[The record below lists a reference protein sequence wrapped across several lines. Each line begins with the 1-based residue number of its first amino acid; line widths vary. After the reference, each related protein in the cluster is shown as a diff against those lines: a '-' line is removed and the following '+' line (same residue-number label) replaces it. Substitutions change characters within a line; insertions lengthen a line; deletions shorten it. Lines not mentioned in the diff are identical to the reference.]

1 MSYAQLLSETGV
13 DTEATARPICNDVPH
28 PSFQVICP
36 LTVELSVYA
45 RDAMA
50 KAVYGRTFTWLVN
63 KINSS
68 LVNKVGQHTLE
79 VLFSLKWLCLR
90 VIISK
95 PVNMN
100 GKLLVGRGDIFVGLP
115 VLLHTVGE
123 RCAHLLAWGC
133 FPNLAST
140 APGVYQMTFYGH
152 RISVC
157 LRTCS

>member
-13 DTEATARPICNDVPH
+13 DTESTAHPVCNDVPHPSVCNDVPH

-79 VLFSLKWLCLR
+79 VLFSLKWSCLT
-90 VIISK
+90 VIILK

-133 FPNLAST
+133 FPKSGIHST
-140 APGVYQMTFYGH
+140 WGIPDGF
-152 RISVC
+152 
-157 LRTCS
+157 LWP